1 MPDRRDDAHT
11 MGTTNNPGATILP
24 RDTQH
29 GRPAHDEPIYT
40 TEEAARIVG
49 VAPKTLRSWRSR
61 ERGPRFLKYGNRRGR
76 GGMVFYPA
84 SALDEFKRLY
94 MHTPPEVCDGG
105 MA

>member
-1 MPDRRDDAHT
+1 
-11 MGTTNNPGATILP
+11 MGITTHHPGATILP
-24 RDTQH
+24 PH
-29 GRPAHDEPIYT
+29 APHVRPTHDEPIYT

-49 VAPKTLRSWRSR
+49 VAPKTLRSWRGR

-94 MHTPPEVCDGG
+94 MHTPPEVGNGG